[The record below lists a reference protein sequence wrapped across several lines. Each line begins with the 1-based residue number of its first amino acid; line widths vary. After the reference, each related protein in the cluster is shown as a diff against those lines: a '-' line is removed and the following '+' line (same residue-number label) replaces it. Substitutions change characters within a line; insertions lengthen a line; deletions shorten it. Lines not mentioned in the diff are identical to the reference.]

1 MIIIYAIAHLNIKKK
16 QLMFH
21 QFQTLDLRKSS
32 VQITPAPSQYG
43 NGQVPLQYGTR
54 VFSGY

>member
-1 MIIIYAIAHLNIKKK
+1 MIIIYAIAHLNIKKN

-43 NGQVPLQYGTR
+43 NGPVPLQYGTR
-54 VFSGY
+54 VFS